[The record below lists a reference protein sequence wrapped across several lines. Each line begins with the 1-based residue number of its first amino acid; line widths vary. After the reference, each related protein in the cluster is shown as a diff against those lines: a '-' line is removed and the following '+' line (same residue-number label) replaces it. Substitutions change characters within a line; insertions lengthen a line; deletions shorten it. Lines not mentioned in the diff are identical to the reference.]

1 MVAQGRAYSLKEFT
15 VSLLRNIRLHTLMVV
30 MLACLLV
37 ASVIGLGIGMLSSH
51 KAADTLSL
59 LNRINVEQLNAVNRG
74 DALLNEA
81 LLEIEVAATS
91 QQLDRLDKAQ
101 ELIVSAESHFDR
113 FAAVPRTPQGEA
125 VGGRIEDRYPVV
137 MDGAV
142 KLIEA
147 LREGDSESF
156 EAGSLALAPE
166 LAELNQALDEFGSY
180 ADARGNTIVSDFE
193 RQSRLDRG
201 LELAALAMIL
211 LAIAGAYLLLKSL
224 VIKPLA
230 RAVESLDAIAHADL
244 SRPIQVR
251 GDNEISQLFRA
262 MQEMQHK
269 LGQTV
274 SEVRRGGT
282 RMASGS
288 HEIASGNVD
297 LATRTEQQAASIE
310 QTAASMEQLTT
321 TVSQNADNAGQARHL
336 ASQASTTAEQGG
348 QVVSQV
354 VETMET
360 ISQDSRQISEITGM
374 IDAIAFQTNILALN
388 ASVEAAR
395 AGEQGRGF
403 AVVAGEVRSLASRSA
418 EAAGRIKSLIETS
431 TSRVDGGTRLARQA
445 GETMTEV
452 VGSVRRVLDI
462 VDEIAVASREQS
474 DGIGQIGQAVVQM
487 DQTTQQNASLVQQVS
502 RAAEDLALQARQL
515 AAAVEV
521 FRLPAGV
528 ETDGPDM
535 PSSAAASA
543 PGQPLTPSASHDT
556 GPDTRPGSPHG
567 SPYGDGRREPEARVS
582 QRQDETEWE
591 AF

>member
-15 VSLLRNIRLHTLMVV
+15 VSLLRNIRLHTLMIV
-30 MLACLLV
+30 MLASLLV

-147 LREGDSESF
+147 LRDGDSEGF

-166 LAELNQALDEFGSY
+166 LAELNQALDAFSSY

-348 QVVSQV
+348 QVV
-354 VETMET
+354 ETMET

-445 GETMTEV
+445 GETMAEV
-452 VGSVRRVLDI
+452 VSSVRRVLDI

-515 AAAVEV
+515 AAEVEV
-521 FRLPAGV
+521 FRLPAGL

-535 PSSAAASA
+535 PSSA
-543 PGQPLTPSASHDT
+543 PGQPLTARTGS
-556 GPDTRPGSPHG
+556 GPDDLDDDGRSTDS
-567 SPYGDGRREPEARVS
+567 SDGRREPEARAS
-582 QRQDETEWE
+582 QRHDETEWE